1 MSIRTAIQSRLPNGY
16 LQKKIHVA
24 KKYASCYPDNI
35 NLQNELAYWRKVY
48 WLTGILVNKFGHYSP
63 TLLHEVLLQYGEI
76 DNKCRVGDVIFT
88 HIREPTRISAVV
100 WNYPVIFKADSYYS
114 SRNTVS
120 NLPDL
125 LNCPEFLYVTDTV
138 SEGPYELGPVKI
150 ETGDIVIDAGAN
162 LGLFSLLAMKRGA
175 KLVYAFD
182 PQIGIADVLHDN
194 IRENGYENSTIHV
207 SFGLS
212 DKNCTLSFTQVD
224 DHMGASHISTDKEK
238 GSYSID
244 CVSLDDWV
252 VKNNIPRVDF
262 IKADIEG
269 AERDL
274 LLGAR
279 ETIHKFHPKMALC
292 TYHLPDDPH
301 VLEKRILEIDPS
313 YHIEHHEKKLY
324 AW

>member
-1 MSIRTAIQSRLPNGY
+1 MPIRTAIQSRLSNGY
-16 LQKKIHVA
+16 LRKKISVA
-24 KKYASCYPDNI
+24 KMYVSRYPNNI
-35 NLQNELAYWRKVY
+35 HFQRELAYWRKVY
-48 WLTGILVNKFGHYSP
+48 WLTGILANKLDHSSP
-63 TLLHEVLLQYGEI
+63 ALLHEVILQYGEVE
-76 DNKCRVGDVIFT
+76 NKCRVGDIIFT
-88 HIREPTRISAVV
+88 HIREPTRMSAILA
-100 WNYPVIFKADSYYS
+100 NYAVIFKADTYYS
-114 SRNTVS
+114 PGNSVS
-120 NLPDL
+120 EFPDL
-125 LNCPEFLYVTDTV
+125 LGCPEFLYATDIV
-138 SEGPYELGPVKI
+138 FEGPYEFGPVKI
-150 ETGDIVIDAGAN
+150 ETGDVVIDAGAN
-162 LGLFSLLAMKRGA
+162 LGLFSLLAMKQGA

-194 IRENGYENSTIHV
+194 IRENGYDDNIIHV
-207 SFGLS
+207 VAGLS

-224 DHMGASHISTDKEK
+224 EHMGASHISTDKEE

-292 TYHLPDDPH
+292 TYHLPDDPQ

-313 YHIEHHEKKLY
+313 YHIVHHEKKLY